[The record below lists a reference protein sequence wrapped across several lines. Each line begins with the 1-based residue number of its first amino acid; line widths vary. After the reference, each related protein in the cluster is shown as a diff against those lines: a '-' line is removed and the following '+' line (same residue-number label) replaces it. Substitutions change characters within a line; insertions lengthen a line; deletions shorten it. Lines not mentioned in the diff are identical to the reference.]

1 MYSRPNHKAVIVES
15 LKYCQLHKGLEIF
28 GWCLMSN
35 HLHLL
40 ARAAGE
46 PNLSEILRDFKK
58 LTSKAVLKQIQEE
71 PESRI
76 DWMLKYF
83 KESGKDLKRI
93 KNYKFW

>member
-1 MYSRPNHKAVIVES
+1 
-15 LKYCQLHKGLEIF
+15 
-28 GWCLMSN
+28 MSN

-58 LTSKAVLKQIQEE
+58 FTSKAVLKQIQEE
-71 PESRI
+71 PESRS